1 MGKAFE
7 KQIKTI
13 EDQGQKQVDTLK
25 DLKPKDKKEK
35 EIQANEDKSDDHDDK
50 LSMQKRIF
58 ELSTEKMGEI
68 YSMSKQIDFND
79 LVYCFKSK
87 SITPINFIGFK
98 APFYTTNFICLW

>member
-1 MGKAFE
+1 
-7 KQIKTI
+7 
-13 EDQGQKQVDTLK
+13 
-25 DLKPKDKKEK
+25 
-35 EIQANEDKSDDHDDK
+35 
-50 LSMQKRIF
+50 MQKMIF

-87 SITPINFIGFK
+87 SITPTNCIGFKAPFK